1 MKYSHEVEKMCP
13 LAKGAY
19 HGPAPIPEEG
29 KWVQVKEV
37 KDISGLT
44 HGVGWCAPQQ
54 GACKLTLNVKEGII
68 EEALVETIGCSGMTH
83 SAAMASEILVGK
95 TLLEA
100 LNTDLVC
107 DAINTAMR
115 ELFLQIIYGRTQSAF
130 SEDGLPIGA
139 GLEDLGKG
147 LCTQVGTSYSTLA
160 KGPRYLALAEGYITR
175 MGLDADDQIIG
186 YEFVNLGR
194 MMEMIKKGEDA
205 NDAMKKATG
214 SYGRFADAVKYID
227 PRNE

>member
-1 MKYSHEVEKMCP
+1 LNECSQNHQKF
-13 LAKGAY
+13 
-19 HGPAPIPEEG
+19 
-29 KWVQVKEV
+29 
-37 KDISGLT
+37 GLL
-44 HGVGWCAPQQ
+44 PKRFLLNL
-54 GACKLTLNVKEGII
+54 CKIAFDFFDFSL
-68 EEALVETIGCSGMTH
+68 
-83 SAAMASEILVGK
+83 
-95 TLLEA
+95 
-100 LNTDLVC
+100 DLVQKIC
-107 DAINTAMR
+107 YNKSNTNVCTKIF
-115 ELFLQIIYGRTQSAF
+115 FLKEMFPMKKILSALLLASMLVAALASCASGEDTTTTTGSTTPVATTTTQKAPPQTQ
-130 SEDGLPIGA
+130 ETEAEPEPDTPLVPGA